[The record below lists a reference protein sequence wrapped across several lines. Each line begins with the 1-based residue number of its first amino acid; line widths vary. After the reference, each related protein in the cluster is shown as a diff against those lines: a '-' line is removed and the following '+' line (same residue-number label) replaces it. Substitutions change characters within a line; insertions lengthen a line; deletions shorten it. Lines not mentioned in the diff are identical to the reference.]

1 MMVCKSNEGKSA
13 ITEYILEKDYY
24 LNKDLKINFYSVNFK
39 LVEHIK

>member
-24 LNKDLKINFYSVNFK
+24 LNKDLKINFYKV
-39 LVEHIK
+39 